1 MVGYALSA
9 TSQILISARAR
20 KNGAEGGGGGRHA
33 FLRVSHGA
41 TVAPDTKRDART
53 HRSHA
58 APQSDSAHHSRTRH
72 AWRKDG
78 RTKEGRTR
86 RKDGAGIILREL
98 SHGMLTLLAL
108 DRAHA
113 LSHHNSLLL
122 CRSLP
127 FLYRGISF
135 MHFGLSR
142 VLNDGAFANYRPT
155 EPLHRQS
162 GTTTKQARVLIRLLL
177 SMFSFV
183 RIWISFI
190 PP

>member
-1 MVGYALSA
+1 MVRYALSA

-20 KNGAEGGGGGRHA
+20 KNGAEGGGRHA

-86 RKDGAGIILREL
+86 KDGAGIILREL
-98 SHGMLTLLAL
+98 SHGMLTLAL

-113 LSHHNSLLL
+113 LSHHNSLFL

-135 MHFGLSR
+135 MHFGFLR

-155 EPLHRQS
+155 EPMHGHRQS
-162 GTTTKQARVLIRLLL
+162 DTTTNLQAHVE
-177 SMFSFV
+177 S
-183 RIWISFI
+183 
-190 PP
+190 

>member
-1 MVGYALSA
+1 MPQTPNATHERTAATRLS
-9 TSQILISARAR
+9 Q
-20 KNGAEGGGGGRHA
+20 
-33 FLRVSHGA
+33 
-41 TVAPDTKRDART
+41 
-53 HRSHA
+53 
-58 APQSDSAHHSRTRH
+58 QSDSAHHSRTRH

-78 RTKEGRTR
+78 RTKEGRTG

-113 LSHHNSLLL
+113 LSHHNSLVL

-135 MHFGLSR
+135 MHFGFLR

-155 EPLHRQS
+155 EPMHGHRQS
-162 GTTTKQARVLIRLLL
+162 DIGYNDKPAGTCPNSSLTIDVLICASLDQ
-177 SMFSFV
+177 FC
-183 RIWISFI
+183 